1 MRQPSILAVV
11 WLCAL
16 LVLTGTL
23 TKMPGQ
29 WHRRDFSNYYESAW
43 ALRHNIDPYST
54 NLTPIGT
61 QLGLETNWLVH
72 ASETPPFLICFE
84 PLTRLRPQVA
94 FWIWTAI
101 NFSALATAMYLLLA
115 YRRALDGRTALLL
128 AALMLLAAPVN
139 LNFYWGQSQLII
151 LALMAAAMRAMDRNR
166 DGTAGLMIAIAALL
180 RAYPLLLVGYF
191 IFRRKWRAVMFAMAG
206 IAAGGFATVA
216 ILGLSQTLSFVH
228 GALWLTDYRVVSRV
242 DNLSLGPFVSR
253 MFWSVTGTAP
263 GSSADWIRRSAIGA
277 ADIVVLGLT
286 IRATLL
292 DRNRGDPDWR
302 IYSMWIATAI
312 MLTPVGWHHYLVL
325 LAIPFVQMVVSAA
338 EGRSS
343 PRAIWMAVGSYLLSA
358 ISLRAFSSF
367 MVPPPTEF
375 QMALPRLA
383 RALEETSFIAL
394 LTGYIA
400 AYWFATDDVAP
411 FPSPEGRGVRGEVP
425 RAIQDPTSAH
435 VEVLQTSPKDPAS
448 FAISRH

>member
-1 MRQPSILAVV
+1 MRQPAILAVV

-16 LVLTGTL
+16 LVLIGSL
-23 TKMPGQ
+23 SKMTGQ

-43 ALRHNIDPYST
+43 ALRHGIDPYST
-54 NLTPIGT
+54 NLTPVGT

-84 PLTRLRPQVA
+84 PLTRLRPRVA

-115 YRRALDGRTALLL
+115 YRRPLSGRTALLL
-128 AALMLLAAPVN
+128 AALMLMAAPVN

-151 LALMAAAMRAMDRNR
+151 LALMVVAMRAMDRNR

-191 IFRRKWRAVMFAMAG
+191 IFRRRWRAVIFATAG

-253 MFWSVTGTAP
+253 MFWSLTGTAP
-263 GSSADWIRRSAIGA
+263 GSSSDWIRRAAIASA
-277 ADIVVLGLT
+277 DVVVLGLT

-292 DRNRGDPDWR
+292 DRNRDDPDWR
-302 IYSMWIATAI
+302 IYSLWIATAI

-325 LAIPFVQMVVSAA
+325 LAIPFVQMVASAA
-338 EGRSS
+338 ERRSS
-343 PRAIWMAVGSYLLSA
+343 SRAIWMAVGAYLLSA
-358 ISLRAFSSF
+358 ISLRAFSRF

-375 QMALPRLA
+375 QISFPLLA
-383 RALEETSFIAL
+383 HALEETSFLAL

-400 AYWFATDDVAP
+400 TYWFATDHVRVPVAKMAP
-411 FPSPEGRGVRGEVP
+411 VSAGDSRLHGQENYRLKRVP
-425 RAIQDPTSAH
+425 PKSIAI
-435 VEVLQTSPKDPAS
+435 V
-448 FAISRH
+448 